1 MLLLLA
7 CFRGQVLEEEA
18 KEGGGL
24 ISQLRFICFED
35 DVKGVEMSL
44 IGVIRAAVG
53 GGGVMC
59 SWSREGNL
67 FVFENNYKI
76 NKEGGCFGEV
86 KSKR

>member
-53 GGGVMC
+53 GGGDVMC
-59 SWSREGNL
+59 SWRRKPFRVWKQL
-67 FVFENNYKI
+67 
-76 NKEGGCFGEV
+76 
-86 KSKR
+86 